1 MDKLKNNNRLAI
13 LCINVQRNN
22 LKNKL
27 IKLIVKLDILRLSI
41 NKIKK

>member
-1 MDKLKNNNRLAI
+1 MDRLKNNNRLAI
-13 LCINVQRNN
+13 LCIIVAINN

-27 IKLIVKLDILRLSI
+27 IKFKVKLDILILSI